1 MDTEDD
7 TIMDDFEAD
16 ELYQQQDF
24 EFTRLSD
31 MVRKHYLQY
40 LEKQL
45 NENFTNWQ
53 KGQMDD
59 LENWQSIKHTAAVLE
74 EKAIKACMM
83 SKIYQR
89 YMVKIIANVRQYTQ
103 ENRLVNQLEMSLR
116 DREVQENNKYHHKT
130 TQTQDNN
137 EINEERT
144 TKLNEQ
150 QDKKSFEKVYE
161 GDCKIDKHPIS
172 LEQKIQMFQE
182 HLYRENTIKAASVL
196 KKPLPRPVCRRPRK
210 RLKKCR
216 LMTPKEEPLQKD
228 EASPHHHLSEV
239 GTDPSFP
246 LQPLESSQNSNLV
259 RENEVCDVHDTVA
272 LELAQLFNE
281 EKTEL
286 DEIFGIDPN
295 EEPDDPQIRRILKE
309 IENAKINDKTSD
321 TPIQHNSE
329 CNQNKK
335 DTAHPS
341 LSSTATANSAKLTPP
356 PPQYDTTAHKSSK
369 NSANCVDL
377 TKSEWPCELYMQRRK
392 LSESL
397 SRLVDEDF
405 RWVDIMKWKFAELF
419 GEDSDDEFAACSP
432 SIELDDVLINS
443 CVRRISPWM
452 VKHLMKPMKD
462 GLIGN
467 RFLFK
472 KLAKQLARKII
483 MENQY
488 PDEPFIRRC
497 VENFFCL
504 HQAVMSLDDIVD
516 IDNVSLGC

>member
-1 MDTEDD
+1 MDVEDD
-7 TIMDDFEAD
+7 TIMDDLEVN
-16 ELYQQQDF
+16 ELYQEQGF

-45 NENFTNWQ
+45 NENFINWQ
-53 KGQMDD
+53 KGQMDN
-59 LENWQSIKHTAAVLE
+59 LENWEPIKRTAAMLE
-74 EKAIKACMM
+74 EKAINACMM
-83 SKIYQR
+83 AKIYQR

-103 ENRLVNQLEMSLR
+103 ENRLVNQLQLFLR
-116 DREVQENNKYHHKT
+116 NREVQANNKYHDKT
-130 TQTQDNN
+130 TQTQDNS
-137 EINEERT
+137 EINGNLSM
-144 TKLNEQ
+144 KLDEQ
-150 QDKKSFEKVYE
+150 ENRDSSGKE
-161 GDCKIDKHPIS
+161 CKDGFRIEKHPIS

-182 HLYRENTIKAASVL
+182 HLYKENTIKAATVL
-196 KKPLPRPVCRRPRK
+196 KKPLLRPIYRRPQK

-216 LMTPKEEPLQKD
+216 LRTPKKEPLHKT
-228 EASPHHHLSEV
+228 EESPHLLEIEMN
-239 GTDPSFP
+239 PSLP
-246 LQPLESSQNSNLV
+246 LQQLGSNQK
-259 RENEVCDVHDTVA
+259 NNDEVCDIHDTVA

-295 EEPDDPQIRRILKE
+295 EEPDDPQIRCILKE
-309 IENAKINDKTSD
+309 IENAKIN
-321 TPIQHNSE
+321 
-329 CNQNKK
+329 
-335 DTAHPS
+335 
-341 LSSTATANSAKLTPP
+341 LSSTPTQHDPEYNQTNKDSAPPTITPNTAKLTPLSL
-356 PPQYDTTAHKSSK
+356 QCKTTANKSSRT
-369 NSANCVDL
+369 NHIDL
-377 TKSEWPCELYMQRRK
+377 GKSEWPCELYMQRRK

-405 RWVDIMKWKFAELF
+405 RWLDIMKWKFTQLF

-432 SIELDDVLINS
+432 SIELDEVLIGS

-488 PDEPFIRRC
+488 PDEAFIRGC

-516 IDNVSLGC
+516 VANLEY

>member
-1 MDTEDD
+1 MDIEDD
-7 TIMDDFEAD
+7 TIMDEIETD

-53 KGQMDD
+53 KGQMDG
-59 LENWQSIKHTAAVLE
+59 LENWESIKQTAAVLE

-83 SKIYQR
+83 AKIYQR
-89 YMVKIIANVRQYTQ
+89 HMVKIIANVRQYTQ
-103 ENRLVNQLEMSLR
+103 ENRLVNQLEMFLR
-116 DREVQENNKYHHKT
+116 DRKVQENNKYHHKT

-137 EINEERT
+137 ENNEERT
-144 TKLNEQ
+144 VKLNEQ
-150 QDKKSFEKVYE
+150 QYKKSFAKVYE
-161 GDCKIDKHPIS
+161 GDCKIDKHTIS

-196 KKPLPRPVCRRPRK
+196 KKSIPRAVCRRPRK

-228 EASPHHHLSEV
+228 EAGSHLPEIV
-239 GTDPSFP
+239 TNPSFP
-246 LQPLESSQNSNLV
+246 SQPIESSQNSNIV
-259 RENEVCDVHDTVA
+259 HGSEVCDIHDTVA

-309 IENAKINDKTSD
+309 IENAKINDKTGD
-321 TPIQHNSE
+321 TPTQHNSD
-329 CNQNKK
+329 CNQIKK
-335 DTAHPS
+335 DPAPT
-341 LSSTATANSAKLTPP
+341 LTTANSAKLTPL
-356 PPQYDTTAHKSSK
+356 PPQNDTVTHKSSK
-369 NSANCVDL
+369 NSANCTDL

-432 SIELDDVLINS
+432 SIELDEVLINS

-472 KLAKQLARKII
+472 KLGKQLARKII

-516 IDNVSLGC
+516 IDNISLEC